1 MGNFASLKK
10 NDVYSLV
17 LFALYKLRDDPRYST
32 LSELIYTI
40 DSKNFLKLMETFGG
54 LTITIPTVDEFEQLI
69 YALLVFQRVDVNG
82 EKYRDVV
89 ADVSAKTELDMR
101 AIQNDYNRIKAV
113 LSQYKF
119 VRRDKS

>member
-69 YALLVFQRVDVNG
+69 YALLIFQRVDVDG

-89 ADVSAKTELDMR
+89 ADVSTKTELDMR
-101 AIQNDYNRIKAV
+101 AIQNDYNRIKEV

>member
-69 YALLVFQRVDVNG
+69 YALLVFQRVDVSG

-89 ADVSAKTELDMR
+89 ADVSTKTELDMR
-101 AIQNDYNRIKAV
+101 AIQNDYNRIKEV

>member
-89 ADVSAKTELDMR
+89 ADVSTKTELDMR
-101 AIQNDYNRIKAV
+101 AIQNDYNRIKEV

>member
-17 LFALYKLRDDPRYST
+17 LFALYKLHDDPRYST

-69 YALLVFQRVDVNG
+69 YALLIFQRVDVNG

-89 ADVSAKTELDMR
+89 DDVSIKTELDMR
-101 AIQNDYNRIKAV
+101 AIQNDYSRIKEV

>member
-69 YALLVFQRVDVNG
+69 YALLVFQRVDVDG

-89 ADVSAKTELDMR
+89 ADVSTKTELDMR
-101 AIQNDYNRIKAV
+101 AIQNDYNRIKEV

>member
-89 ADVSAKTELDMR
+89 ADVSTKTELDMR
-101 AIQNDYNRIKAV
+101 AIQNDYNRIKEV

-119 VRRDKS
+119 VRRDKA